1 LERLVNS
8 LMVKRLLISFFI
20 TITCVSFSQVKE
32 IVSKDGE
39 IDLPMDSMK
48 NHIYFQ
54 FKMNE
59 ETHNRAFLLENIPRV
74 ASKYLD
80 SSIYFRMA
88 SPDTIL
94 EYFVVY
100 PCSLIDSVDF
110 HDHKIDKNG
119 YVTASMFIRFEE
131 NAYILEI
138 KDLEWV
144 NRERK
149 KSNLDVLYIKYKSQR
164 VPLKQKLYYFGALKS
179 AEYLINETLENYT
192 IILEDIIDEKLG
204 DSE

>member
-1 LERLVNS
+1 MARFFLFL
-8 LMVKRLLISFFI
+8 FFI
-20 TITCVSFSQVKE
+20 NTACVALAQVKE

-48 NHIYFQ
+48 NHIFFQ
-54 FKMNE
+54 FRMNE
-59 ETHNRAFLLENIPRV
+59 ETYKREYLLENIPKV
-74 ASKYLD
+74 AAQYLD

-131 NAYILEI
+131 GSYILEI

-164 VPLKQKLYYFGALKS
+164 VPLKQKLYYYGALKS

-192 IILEDIIDEKLG
+192 IILEDLIDKKLEEK
-204 DSE
+204 E

>member
-1 LERLVNS
+1 MVRLF
-8 LMVKRLLISFFI
+8 LLLFFI
-20 TITCVSFSQVKE
+20 NSSSVSLAQVKE

-48 NHIYFQ
+48 NHIFFQ
-54 FKMNE
+54 FRMNE
-59 ETHNRAFLLENIPRV
+59 ETYKRDFLLENIPKV
-74 ASKYLD
+74 ASQYLD
-80 SSIYFRMA
+80 SNIYFRMA
-88 SPDTIL
+88 SPDSVL
-94 EYFVVY
+94 EYFIVY

-119 YVTASMFIRFEE
+119 YVTASMFIRFEDDS
-131 NAYILEI
+131 YILEI
-138 KDLEWV
+138 KDLEWI

-164 VPLKQKLYYFGALKS
+164 VPLKQKLYYYGALKS

-192 IILEDIIDEKLG
+192 IILEDLIDKKLEEK
-204 DSE
+204 

>member
-1 LERLVNS
+1 MARFFLFL
-8 LMVKRLLISFFI
+8 FFI
-20 TITCVSFSQVKE
+20 NTACVALAQVKE

-48 NHIYFQ
+48 NHIFFQ
-54 FKMNE
+54 FRMNE
-59 ETHNRAFLLENIPRV
+59 ETYKREYLLENIPKV
-74 ASKYLD
+74 AAQYLD

-88 SPDTIL
+88 TPDTIL

-131 NAYILEI
+131 GSYILEI

-164 VPLKQKLYYFGALKS
+164 VPLKQKLYYYGALKS

-192 IILEDIIDEKLG
+192 IILEDLIDKKLEEKK
-204 DSE
+204 

>member
-1 LERLVNS
+1 MARFF
-8 LMVKRLLISFFI
+8 LLLFFI
-20 TITCVSFSQVKE
+20 NTACVALAQVKE

-48 NHIYFQ
+48 NHIFFQ
-54 FKMNE
+54 FRMNE
-59 ETHNRAFLLENIPRV
+59 ETYKREYLLENIPKV
-74 ASKYLD
+74 AAQYFD

-131 NAYILEI
+131 GSYILEI

-164 VPLKQKLYYFGALKS
+164 VPLKQKLYYYGALKS

-192 IILEDIIDEKLG
+192 IILEDLIDKKLEEK
-204 DSE
+204 E

>member
-1 LERLVNS
+1 MIKKIVVIFL
-8 LMVKRLLISFFI
+8 I
-20 TITCVSFSQVKE
+20 TISCDLFSQVKE

-59 ETHNRAFLLENIPRV
+59 ETYDRTYLIENIPKV
-74 ASKYLD
+74 AAQYLD
-80 SSIYFRMA
+80 SNIYFRMA
-88 SPDTIL
+88 SPDTII

-100 PCSLIDSVDF
+100 PCSLIDSTDY

-119 YVTASMFIRFEE
+119 YITASMFIRFEE

-144 NRERK
+144 NRDRK
-149 KSNLDVLYIKYKSQR
+149 KANLDVLYIKYKIQS
-164 VPLKQKLYYFGALKS
+164 VSLKQKLYYYGALKS

-192 IILEDIIDEKLG
+192 IILEDIIDEKLK
-204 DSE
+204 DSD

>member
-1 LERLVNS
+1 MARIFLFL
-8 LMVKRLLISFFI
+8 FFI
-20 TITCVSFSQVKE
+20 NTACVALAQVKE

-48 NHIYFQ
+48 NHIFFQ
-54 FKMNE
+54 FRMNE
-59 ETHNRAFLLENIPRV
+59 ETYKREFLIENIPKV
-74 ASKYLD
+74 AAQYLD

-94 EYFVVY
+94 E
-100 PCSLIDSVDF
+100 DF

-131 NAYILEI
+131 GSYILEI

-144 NRERK
+144 NRDRK

-164 VPLKQKLYYFGALKS
+164 VPLKQKLYFYGALKS

-192 IILEDIIDEKLG
+192 IILEDLIDKKLEEK
-204 DSE
+204 E

>member
-1 LERLVNS
+1 MARIFLFL
-8 LMVKRLLISFFI
+8 FFI
-20 TITCVSFSQVKE
+20 NTACVALAQVKE

-48 NHIYFQ
+48 NHIFFQ
-54 FKMNE
+54 FRMNE
-59 ETHNRAFLLENIPRV
+59 ETYKREYLIENIPKV
-74 ASKYLD
+74 AAQYLD

-131 NAYILEI
+131 GSYILEI

-144 NRERK
+144 NRDRK

-164 VPLKQKLYYFGALKS
+164 VPLKQKLYFYGALKS

-192 IILEDIIDEKLG
+192 IILEDLIDKKLEEK
-204 DSE
+204 E

>member
-1 LERLVNS
+1 MARFF
-8 LMVKRLLISFFI
+8 LLLFFI
-20 TITCVSFSQVKE
+20 NTACVTLAQVKE

-48 NHIYFQ
+48 NHIFFQ
-54 FKMNE
+54 FRMNE
-59 ETHNRAFLLENIPRV
+59 ETYKREYLLENIPKV
-74 ASKYLD
+74 AAQYFD

-131 NAYILEI
+131 GSYILEI

-164 VPLKQKLYYFGALKS
+164 VPLKQKLYYYGALKS

-192 IILEDIIDEKLG
+192 IILEDLIDKKLEEK
-204 DSE
+204 E

>member
-1 LERLVNS
+1 MARIFLFL
-8 LMVKRLLISFFI
+8 FFI
-20 TITCVSFSQVKE
+20 NTACVALAQVKE

-48 NHIYFQ
+48 NHIFFQ
-54 FKMNE
+54 FRMNE
-59 ETHNRAFLLENIPRV
+59 ETYKREFLIENIPKV
-74 ASKYLD
+74 AAQYLD

-131 NAYILEI
+131 GSYILEI

-144 NRERK
+144 NRDRK

-164 VPLKQKLYYFGALKS
+164 VPLKQKLYFYGALKS

-192 IILEDIIDEKLG
+192 IILEDLIDKKLEEK
-204 DSE
+204 E

>member
-1 LERLVNS
+1 MARLFLLLFFVN
-8 LMVKRLLISFFI
+8 
-20 TITCVSFSQVKE
+20 TACVALAQVKE

-48 NHIYFQ
+48 NHIFFQ
-54 FKMNE
+54 FRMNE
-59 ETHNRAFLLENIPRV
+59 ETYKREFLIENIPKV
-74 ASKYLD
+74 AAQYLD

-131 NAYILEI
+131 GSYILEI

-144 NRERK
+144 NRDRK

-164 VPLKQKLYYFGALKS
+164 VPLKQKLYFYGALKS

-192 IILEDIIDEKLG
+192 IILEDLIDKKLEEK
-204 DSE
+204 E

>member
-1 LERLVNS
+1 MARFFLFL
-8 LMVKRLLISFFI
+8 FFI
-20 TITCVSFSQVKE
+20 NTACVALAQVKE

-48 NHIYFQ
+48 NHIFFQ
-54 FKMNE
+54 FRMNE
-59 ETHNRAFLLENIPRV
+59 ETYKREYLLENIPKV
-74 ASKYLD
+74 AAQYLD

-100 PCSLIDSVDF
+100 PCSLIDSIDF

-131 NAYILEI
+131 GSYILEI

-164 VPLKQKLYYFGALKS
+164 VPLKQKLYYYGALKS

-192 IILEDIIDEKLG
+192 IILEDLIDKKLEEK
-204 DSE
+204 E

>member
-1 LERLVNS
+1 MARFF
-8 LMVKRLLISFFI
+8 LLLFFI
-20 TITCVSFSQVKE
+20 NTACVALAQVKE

-48 NHIYFQ
+48 NHIFFQ
-54 FKMNE
+54 FRMNE
-59 ETHNRAFLLENIPRV
+59 ETYKREYLLENIPKV
-74 ASKYLD
+74 AAQYLD

-131 NAYILEI
+131 GSYILEI

-144 NRERK
+144 NRDRK

-164 VPLKQKLYYFGALKS
+164 VPLKQKLYYYGALKS

-192 IILEDIIDEKLG
+192 IILEDLIDKKLEEK
-204 DSE
+204 E

>member
-1 LERLVNS
+1 MAKNILFL
-8 LMVKRLLISFFI
+8 FI
-20 TITCVSFSQVKE
+20 IIFTSVSYAQVKE

-48 NHIYFQ
+48 NHIFFQ

-59 ETHNRAFLLENIPRV
+59 ETLKRDYLIENIPKV
-74 ASKYLD
+74 ASKYMD
-80 SSIYFRMA
+80 SNIYFRMA
-88 SPDTIL
+88 SPDTII

-110 HDHKIDKNG
+110 HDHKIEKNG
-119 YVTASMFIRFEE
+119 YVTATMIIRFEE
-131 NAYILEI
+131 NAYVLEI

-144 NRERK
+144 NKERK
-149 KSNLDVLYIKYKSQR
+149 KANLDVLYIKYKSQR
-164 VPLKQKLYYFGALKS
+164 VPLKQKLYFYGALKS

-192 IILEDIIDEKLG
+192 IILEDLIDEKLEQ
-204 DSE
+204 SE

>member
-1 LERLVNS
+1 MVRLF
-8 LMVKRLLISFFI
+8 LLLFFI
-20 TITCVSFSQVKE
+20 NSASVSLAQVKE

-48 NHIYFQ
+48 NHIFFQ
-54 FKMNE
+54 FRMNE
-59 ETHNRAFLLENIPRV
+59 ETYKRDFLLENIPKV
-74 ASKYLD
+74 ASQYLD
-80 SSIYFRMA
+80 SNIYFRMA
-88 SPDTIL
+88 SPDSVL
-94 EYFVVY
+94 EYFIVY

-131 NAYILEI
+131 DSYVLQI

-164 VPLKQKLYYFGALKS
+164 VPLKQKLYYYGALKS

-192 IILEDIIDEKLG
+192 IILEDLIDKKLEEK
-204 DSE
+204 E

>member
-1 LERLVNS
+1 MARFF
-8 LMVKRLLISFFI
+8 LLLFFI
-20 TITCVSFSQVKE
+20 NTACVALAQVKE

-48 NHIYFQ
+48 NHIFFQ
-54 FKMNE
+54 FRMNE
-59 ETHNRAFLLENIPRV
+59 ETYKREYLLENIPKV
-74 ASKYLD
+74 AAQYLD

-100 PCSLIDSVDF
+100 PCSLIDSIDF

-131 NAYILEI
+131 GSYILEI

-164 VPLKQKLYYFGALKS
+164 VPLKQKLYYYGALKS

-192 IILEDIIDEKLG
+192 IILEDLIDKKLKEK
-204 DSE
+204 E